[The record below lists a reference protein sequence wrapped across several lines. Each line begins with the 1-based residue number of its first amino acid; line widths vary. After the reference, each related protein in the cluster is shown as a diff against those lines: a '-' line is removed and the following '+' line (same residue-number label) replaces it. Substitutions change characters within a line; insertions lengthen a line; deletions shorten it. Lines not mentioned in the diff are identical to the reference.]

1 MRDTVADI
9 HRAPSSDQE
18 PRVAD
23 GPPGPVSLPH
33 VHLQSRPC
41 SFRPDLRSSPIVSSL
56 PPRTLTLR
64 RTLAAALV
72 VLVVPLVIAVGSVA
86 DDQPLREGEPAP
98 RTVFAEDPIRIPDEA
113 ATDTARR
120 TAAESVEPQVAPD
133 REAQTAIVRDVRD
146 VFEATREVREAPVS
160 DDGVPGRPSSRA
172 AQRAELLSLE
182 PALDED
188 LAAAL
193 VALSDN
199 ELDIVERETIA
210 IAQELA
216 RQRILADD
224 LEEVLAE
231 TLPVER
237 ALRPFPD
244 GSASAVAE
252 PLLELMVRPT
262 VTVDPDLTS
271 AARDRAAEAVP
282 EVVQT
287 WGAGQA
293 IVREGDIVTPIAYR
307 AIEEAGLVGA
317 SALQAWLRA
326 TLAMLI
332 VTAVAGVYLSRM
344 QPKVWV
350 TPKKLVLLAGL
361 VVAYSGLVVG
371 SSVLVDATSYGW
383 LFAIPAGALAMLVAL
398 LIHPVIGIATMLPA
412 SVLVLLVRP
421 SAGSVALFAAIAVLI
436 SVPLTTGISKR
447 SDLRSATLRAALS
460 FPVAALGIVLVFG
473 PRDEWLIVLAAGAL
487 NGVLTAVAV
496 QGAMPFLE
504 TLFRLPTVTGLL
516 DLSDRNHPLLR
527 ELETKALGSYNHSVM
542 VASLT
547 ERACRAIG
555 ADPLLGGVA
564 ALYHDIGKVRQP
576 HFFIENQQG
585 IANPHDDLDPEV
597 SAIIIQNHVVDG
609 VEMATEHRLPPEVV
623 ACIGSH
629 HGTMLVSYFYEK
641 AVQAAGGDRSH
652 VDESS
657 YRYHGQKPRSKEA
670 AILLLADCCEATTRA
685 MAMHRGTLPRE
696 EIEDTVDR
704 LLSER
709 VEDGQFEA
717 SDLTFRELGLARDTI
732 VESLVGI
739 YHPRIA
745 YPPKSGGRSGGE
757 RDGDGA
763 SGRSSIGAGGDAGD
777 GPIGSAGQPGL
788 PAPAALPTERP

>member
-1 MRDTVADI
+1 MRDTVVDI
-9 HRAPSSDQE
+9 RWAAGTHASPTVPPAPRPD
-18 PRVAD
+18 AA
-23 GPPGPVSLPH
+23 
-33 VHLQSRPC
+33 RPC

-98 RTVFAEDPIRIPDEA
+98 RTVFAEEPIRIPDEV

-146 VFEATREVREAPVS
+146 VFEATREVREVPVS
-160 DDGVPGRPSSRA
+160 DDGVPGRPTSRA

-193 VALSDN
+193 VALTDD

-216 RQRILADD
+216 RQRILAED

-244 GSASAVAE
+244 DSGSAVAE

-271 AARDRAAEAVP
+271 AARERAAEAVP

-293 IVREGDIVTPIAYR
+293 IVREGDVVNPIAYR

-473 PRDEWLIVLAAGAL
+473 PREEWLVVLAAGAL

-547 ERACRAIG
+547 ERACRAVG

-685 MAMHRGTLPRE
+685 MAMSRGTLPRD
-696 EIEDTVDR
+696 EIEETVDR
-704 LLSER
+704 LLRER

-745 YPPKSGGRSGGE
+745 YPPKSDDKGDDKS
-757 RDGDGA
+757 DGDGA
-763 SGRSSIGAGGDAGD
+763 RDRSSIGTGGDTGD
-777 GPIGSAGQPGL
+777 GPLGSAGKPGL
-788 PAPAALPTERP
+788 PAPAALPMPPERP